1 MNVRLFNLLI
11 TSFTYLCCGFEAIKM
26 LKNKLN
32 KDADYTDEELVKKIV
47 AKNDSYYFSILYD
60 RYVQFVYSKCFTFVN
75 SEQEAQDLT
84 HDIFIKIFV
93 HLKTFRG
100 ESKLSTWIYSLTY
113 HFCIQ
118 YINKKKTEKIIFSN
132 EISEFYAEEIDD
144 KQADSEL
151 FEIKYTKLLKIL
163 LQLTVEDR
171 MILLMKY
178 QDELSVKEIMKIL
191 NLNESAVK
199 MRLQRARKKVL
210 ELSER
215 SK

>member
-1 MNVRLFNLLI
+1 MFKQKSNRD
-11 TSFTYLCCGFEAIKM
+11 TE
-26 LKNKLN
+26 
-32 KDADYTDEELVKKIV
+32 YTDEELVKRIV
-47 AKNDSYYFSILYD
+47 AKNDSYFFSILYD
-60 RYVQFVYSKCFTFVN
+60 RYAQFIYNKCYTFVN

-118 YINKKKTEKIIFSN
+118 YINKKKTEKVIFSN
-132 EISEFYAEEIDD
+132 EILEDFRDQVDD
-144 KQADSEL
+144 KQAESEL
-151 FEIKYTKLLKIL
+151 FEIKHTKLQEIL

-178 QDELSVKEIMKIL
+178 QDEMSVKEIMKIL
-191 NLNESAVK
+191 KLNESAVK

>member
-1 MNVRLFNLLI
+1 M
-11 TSFTYLCCGFEAIKM
+11 
-26 LKNKLN
+26 
-32 KDADYTDEELVKKIV
+32 
-47 AKNDSYYFSILYD
+47 
-60 RYVQFVYSKCFTFVN
+60 
-75 SEQEAQDLT
+75 
-84 HDIFIKIFV
+84 
-93 HLKTFRG
+93 KTFRG

>member
-1 MNVRLFNLLI
+1 M
-11 TSFTYLCCGFEAIKM
+11 
-26 LKNKLN
+26 
-32 KDADYTDEELVKKIV
+32 
-47 AKNDSYYFSILYD
+47 
-60 RYVQFVYSKCFTFVN
+60 
-75 SEQEAQDLT
+75 
-84 HDIFIKIFV
+84 
-93 HLKTFRG
+93 
-100 ESKLSTWIYSLTY
+100 
-113 HFCIQ
+113 IQ